1 MFRGEIWEL
10 SLARSKRAASAQ
22 ARRVVLISSDSLGVL
37 PLRVVVPLVPW
48 QDGFNSVPWM
58 VRIPPTLHSGLD
70 ATFAADALQVR
81 SVMIPHLIRRVGDL
95 PRQLVDAIE
104 VAVEGILSGGS

>member
-10 SLARSKRAASAQ
+10 SLAKSRRAHAGQ

-48 QDGFNSVPWM
+48 KSSFADVPWM

-70 ATFAADALQVR
+70 ETFAADALQVR
-81 SVMIPHLIRRVGDL
+81 SVMIPHLIRRVGEL
-95 PRQLVDAIE
+95 PRSLVDGIE
-104 VAVEGILSGGS
+104 RAVEGILAGG